1 MWSAATVITCALA
14 ALGRDASTLPPIELV
29 ETRPAGVSKN
39 AEAFT
44 RGTSNVIYLI
54 TSSTAFKTAQ
64 DNRDYSAVAKI
75 ASVIVH
81 EEWHLRHGLDE
92 NGAYDAQLLALTRLG
107 RGPGTTI
114 YDEVWRSKL
123 AALRTQRPN
132 VSANALA
139 FSPVKNP

>member
-14 ALGRDASTLPPIELV
+14 ALGRDARTLPPIEFV

-44 RGTSNVIYLI
+44 RGTSNVIYII
-54 TSSTAFKTAQ
+54 TSSTVFRRAQ

-81 EEWHLRHGLDE
+81 EEWHLHHGLDE
-92 NGAYDAQLLALTRLG
+92 SGAYDAQLLALTRLG

-114 YDEVWRSKL
+114 YDEVMRSRH
-123 AALRTQRPN
+123 AALKAERPHG
-132 VSANALA
+132 STNAWT
-139 FSPVKNP
+139 FSSFKTP